1 MPGGHHEH
9 MKAWDPEEDHSI
21 LEMVTREG
29 TKWSSIVSHLP
40 GRSVASV
47 RNRYQRIE
55 KGRKLREQ
63 GSSLIKN
70 RCHMCNQPK
79 RGHICYAKMRGGP
92 QVDVSPSMHGVA
104 PPIGGAPTTMVG
116 KAVLAHQASLPSPPD
131 SFKLW
136 PEAPATVSFVP
147 PPAVGFEVP
156 PTNLRADA
164 DGSPATVIPAGPS
177 ASQALYAIPEQAA
190 PPILAHSASSL
201 LKDLVNVAPEIL
213 SRPSLLETP
222 VPPKLGCSVSS
233 FMRDF
238 MDTSATLTTAPT
250 A

>member
-9 MKAWDPEEDHSI
+9 MKAWDPEEDHII
-21 LEMVTREG
+21 LEMVSREG

-55 KGRKLREQ
+55 KGRKLREL
-63 GSSLIKN
+63 GSHLVKN

-92 QVDVSPSMHGVA
+92 QVDVSPSMHGIA
-104 PPIGGAPTTMVG
+104 PPSGGAPS
-116 KAVLAHQASLPSPPD
+116 KAVPAQQVLLPTPPD

-136 PEAPATVSFVP
+136 PEAPATVSFDP
-147 PPAVGFEVP
+147 PSN
-156 PTNLRADA
+156 NLRAGA
-164 DGSPATVIPAGPS
+164 DGSPATVITAGPS
-177 ASQALYAIPEQAA
+177 EALYAIPEQAA
-190 PPILAHSASSL
+190 PPVLAHSASSL
-201 LKDLVNVAPEIL
+201 LKDLINVPEIL
-213 SRPSLLETP
+213 SRPSLAEPP

-238 MDTSATLTTAPT
+238 MDTSASLTSAPI